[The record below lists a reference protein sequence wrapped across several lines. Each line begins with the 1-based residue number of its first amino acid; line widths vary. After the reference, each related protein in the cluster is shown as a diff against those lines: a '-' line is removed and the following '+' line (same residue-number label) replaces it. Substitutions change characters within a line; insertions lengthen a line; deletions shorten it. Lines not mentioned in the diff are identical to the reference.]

1 MTKKQKGIIPLTVI
15 APLLLNAC
23 GPAATANPTEVVAG
37 IYTAAAQTV
46 AARSALSTATP
57 QPTETSAPSTTPTT
71 PPTATLGAPANT
83 SAPLNTCDNS
93 IYVSDVTIPDRT
105 VMSPGTEFDKTW
117 SIKNIGTCTWTTNY
131 TINFAGGE
139 AMSGVKTKISQAVA
153 PLQSINV
160 TVSMVAP
167 DKSGDHTGYW
177 KLANEAGTSFGM
189 SVYLIITV
197 NSDLTMTVTPTRTG
211 TPATATTHPS
221 STPTSPVAASKTP
234 TTPTTAAPPSATT
247 APSNTPEPSNTAP
260 PPTETPIT
268 PTG

>member
-1 MTKKQKGIIPLTVI
+1 MNTKRKLIFPLIVT
-15 APLLLNAC
+15 ALLLLNAC

-46 AARSALSTATP
+46 AARSALNTATP
-57 QPTETSAPSTTPTT
+57 QPTETSVPSTTPTT

-105 VMSPGTEFDKTW
+105 VMSPGSEFDKTW

-139 AMSGVKTKISQAVA
+139 AMGGVKTKIKQAVA

-167 DKSGDHTGYW
+167 DKSGDHTGDW
-177 KLANEAGTSFGM
+177 KLANEAGTPFGM
-189 SVYLIITV
+189 SVYIIITV
-197 NSDLTMTVTPTRTG
+197 SGDLTTTVTPTLSG
-211 TPATATTHPS
+211 TLPTSTTRPS
-221 STPTSPVAASKTP
+221 STPTSPAAASKTP
-234 TTPTTAAPPSATT
+234 TPTSPPAATT

-260 PPTETPIT
+260 APSETPT
-268 PTG
+268 PG